1 MKKSKI
7 KDISDFINF
16 EINHQEKQ
24 EIKAHLEGD
33 PDLEMDLGIP
43 LWTGGGSKDQ
53 VVTVVWGG
61 ADNFLDRPT
70 TLPYLPPGGRPKWV
84 IFSPWWFMVRG
95 HWQVWFY
102 RI

>member
-43 LWTGGGSKDQ
+43 L
-53 VVTVVWGG
+53 
-61 ADNFLDRPT
+61 
-70 TLPYLPPGGRPKWV
+70 
-84 IFSPWWFMVRG
+84 
-95 HWQVWFY
+95 
-102 RI
+102 